1 MNIFLDTSS
10 LLKLYHK
17 ESGTNELIKFIS
29 ENVEN
34 IYLSELAKIEFNSA
48 IWKKVRTKEYTEEGA
63 KQIIAFFEKDF
74 EKYKWIFVKTEIIN
88 SAKEFIKQ
96 HGNNG
101 LRTLDAI
108 QLACAISIKNE
119 IHLFKTSDKI
129 LNTIFELENLTTE
142 IK

>member
-17 ESGTNELIKFIS
+17 EAGTNELLKLIS
-29 ENVEN
+29 EKVEQ

-48 IWKKVRTKEYTEEGA
+48 VWKKVRTNEFTEEGA
-63 KQIIAFFEKDF
+63 KQIIQFFENDF
-74 EKYKWIFVKTEIIN
+74 EKFRWITVETTVLN

-96 HGNNG
+96 YGNKN

-108 QLACAISIKNE
+108 QLACTITVKDKVD
-119 IHLFKTSDKI
+119 LFKTDDKV
-129 LNTIFELENLTTE
+129 LNNIFNLENLPT
-142 IK
+142 